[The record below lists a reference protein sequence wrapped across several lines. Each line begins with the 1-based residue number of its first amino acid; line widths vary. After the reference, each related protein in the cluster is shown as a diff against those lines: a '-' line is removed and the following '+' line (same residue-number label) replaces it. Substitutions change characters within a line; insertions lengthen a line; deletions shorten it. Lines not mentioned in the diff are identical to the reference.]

1 MAKALLSS
9 WSCEPRTEPST
20 LFLHLRTDGG
30 SMPCASHLRFI
41 SIAGDYGQALL
52 APNLLPEIVPLLE
65 CPSCRI
71 VGYDMLFD
79 LGVIRNAIGRR
90 LQLPN
95 LWDTRL
101 ASQLL
106 DNGLS
111 FKELSLQSIC
121 RDLLGWHFGDSP
133 EASGKAPDKGSNPS
147 AIEMDYASRVC
158 AVLESIQAKQMSLIR
173 MNRLENV
180 AKIEFQALPALA
192 EIEYSGIGFDEEKGK
207 RLLESLIYEKDR
219 LERELEQ
226 YANREKIRGFNPRNP
241 VHVKKLLQRRGYD
254 LQSTSAADLE
264 RILSTNP
271 KEPFIKSILKY
282 RELRQQ
288 IGFLKNWTEY
298 SREDRIYPRL
308 TQLGGRSGRITC
320 SRPNIQQVPR
330 DPLLKRLFVASH
342 GMVFVEA
349 DFSAIEMRIIAV
361 LSGDKAMQKIFKS
374 GLDPHRQT
382 AQAIFQKKKIS
393 DEERQI
399 AKTLNYGTIYGG
411 GTNMILSNLP
421 GLTEGQA
428 REFLHRFYDAYPEL
442 EIWQRM
448 VTDGARLVEIKGKA
462 YKISRSALGRIRHI
476 DPRHRNALINT
487 PVQATGADLQK
498 IALGRIYEQI
508 ALPQYSDFRLINA
521 VHDSILL
528 EVPDKRKR
536 EASRLLSSV
545 MEEAGNEILKVIPC
559 LTDVKVGKDWS
570 FDKDGGVLSGF
581 ISRMLRFFLF

>member
-1 MAKALLSS
+1 
-9 WSCEPRTEPST
+9 
-20 LFLHLRTDGG
+20 
-30 SMPCASHLRFI
+30 MPYASHLRFI

-65 CPSCRI
+65 CPSCRV
-71 VGYDMLFD
+71 VGHDLLFD
-79 LGVIRNAIGRR
+79 LGIIRNAIGRR

-106 DNGLS
+106 DNGLCS
-111 FKELSLQSIC
+111 KESSLQSIC
-121 RDLLGWHFGDSP
+121 RELLGWHFGNSP
-133 EASGKAPDKGSNPS
+133 VASGKASGKGNKPS
-147 AIEMDYASRVC
+147 AREMDYASRVC

-173 MNRLENV
+173 MNRLENI
-180 AKIEFQALPALA
+180 AKIEFQALPALV
-192 EIEYSGIGFDEEKGK
+192 EIEHSGIGFDSERGK
-207 RLLESLIYEKDR
+207 RLLESLVEEKDR

-226 YANREKIRGFNPRNP
+226 HAKGAKIRGFNPRNP
-241 VHVKKLLQRRGYD
+241 VHVKRLLQSRGYD

-264 RILSTNP
+264 RILSENP
-271 KEPFIKSILKY
+271 KEPFIKSILRY

-288 IGFLKNWTEY
+288 IGFLKNWIDY
-298 SREDRIYPRL
+298 SRDDRIYSRL

-330 DPLLKRLFVASH
+330 DQLLKRLFVASQ

-361 LSGDKAMQKIFKS
+361 LSGDKAMQRIFKN

-411 GTNMILSNLP
+411 GANMILSNLP
-421 GLTEGQA
+421 SLSEEQA

-442 EIWQRM
+442 QSWQRM
-448 VTDGARLVEIKGKA
+448 VTDGARAVEVDGQA
-462 YKISRSALGRIRHI
+462 YKISRSALGRIRHV
-476 DPRHRNALINT
+476 DPRHRNAMINT

-498 IALGRIYEQI
+498 IALGRLYEKI
-508 ALPQYSDFRLINA
+508 ASPQYSDFRLINA

-528 EVPDKRKR
+528 EVPDKRKK
-536 EASRLLSSV
+536 EASRLLSRV

-559 LTDVKVGKDWS
+559 LTDVKVGTDWS
-570 FDKDGGVLSGF
+570 FDKDRGMLSGL
-581 ISRMLRFFLF
+581 ISRMLRFF